1 MKVADYEKSKTTK
14 EMDPEIE
21 QCLSPVERKLARFLH
36 RIEIRGK
43 FGRKVAI
50 LLTPTML
57 EDVERVI
64 TQRVE
69 HSIESPYLFA
79 SMSGERPI
87 RGCDVIQR
95 FAKEAQVREP
105 SVFTWTAMRKQ
116 LATITQAM
124 GLAW

>member
-1 MKVADYEKSKTTK
+1 MQRMKVADYEKSKTTK

-64 TQRVE
+64 IPRELSTALRV
-69 HSIESPYLFA
+69 HTCLHP
-79 SMSGERPI
+79 
-87 RGCDVIQR
+87 C
-95 FAKEAQVREP
+95 QVSDP
-105 SVFTWTAMRKQ
+105 
-116 LATITQAM
+116 
-124 GLAW
+124 